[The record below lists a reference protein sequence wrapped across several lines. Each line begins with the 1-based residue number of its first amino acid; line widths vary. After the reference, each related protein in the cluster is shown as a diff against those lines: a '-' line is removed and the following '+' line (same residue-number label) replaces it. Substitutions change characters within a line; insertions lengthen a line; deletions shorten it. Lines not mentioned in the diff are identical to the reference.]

1 MDVIPAID
9 LRGGKCVRLHQG
21 DYSRE
26 TVFDDDPLAVLR
38 RFEAAGATRVNIV
51 DLDGA
56 RDGTRTNAGVVE
68 AMAAIASIPLQVS
81 GGIRDART
89 AAALVDGGVARVV
102 FGTAAVESPGEVEL
116 AIGEL
121 GTERV
126 VVGIDARDGVVSTRG
141 WTVSADMR
149 ALEMVRTMADMGV
162 SRIQYTDI
170 SRDATMAHPNFD
182 AAAELLGNTTC
193 RILIAG
199 GISSIDDLLKLKK
212 LGVEGAV
219 LGQAIYTGAIDLAEA
234 VSVIQA
240 QP

>member
-1 MDVIPAID
+1 M
-9 LRGGKCVRLHQG
+9 
-21 DYSRE
+21 
-26 TVFDDDPLAVLR
+26 
-38 RFEAAGATRVNIV
+38 
-51 DLDGA
+51 
-56 RDGTRTNAGVVE
+56 
-68 AMAAIASIPLQVS
+68 
-81 GGIRDART
+81 
-89 AAALVDGGVARVV
+89 ARVV